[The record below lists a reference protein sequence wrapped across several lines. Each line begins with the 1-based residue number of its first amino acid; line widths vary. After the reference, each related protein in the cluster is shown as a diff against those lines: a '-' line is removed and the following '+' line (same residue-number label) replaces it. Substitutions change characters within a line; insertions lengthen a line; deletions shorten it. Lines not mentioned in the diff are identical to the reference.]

1 MLAVLPAL
9 VLAAGLS
16 PSLAREHIPP
26 RDVRPIVLLAP
37 TLSAP
42 AVHPPQEQAPA
53 PPAPNPGGDRGANAV
68 PEATTLLLVGSGL
81 LGLVLSRRVRRQR
94 AGAAAGDA
102 PGGSPVAAA
111 RHPER

>member
-1 MLAVLPAL
+1 
-9 VLAAGLS
+9 LAAGLS
-16 PSLAREHIPP
+16 PSSAREHIPS
-26 RDVRPIVLLAP
+26 RDVRPIVLLA
-37 TLSAP
+37 SEHRAP
-42 AVHPPQEQAPA
+42 AFQPPQEAVPA
-53 PPAPNPGGDRGANAV
+53 PPAPNSGDDRGANAV

-102 PGGSPVAAA
+102 PGGSPAAAA